1 MPDLFSVKPVCLGV
15 LLSFLAACGASE
27 NAPNVT
33 DNGET
38 AQASAEVTQRR
49 IESNSPGSPHEANA
63 STEGRQSEERNQ
75 IGYWGVAEGESLP
88 IAWDELMPEG
98 YLEDVIAQQQTYLE
112 ELQQSLLANATTLAE
127 AARSESFDSIE
138 EGSALDFMPQ
148 FGGFEVVEDLDGEL
162 ISIPGFVVPFDF
174 SAKGRHTEFLF
185 VPYMGAC
192 IHTPPPP
199 PNQIIYV
206 TSDKPVLVEDIWQP
220 YTIEGTLIA
229 EKNINDVGD
238 AAYTLKLDD
247 LEKYRE

>member
-1 MPDLFSVKPVCLGV
+1 MPDPFSVKPVSLGALLCL
-15 LLSFLAACGASE
+15 LAACGASE
-27 NAPNVT
+27 NVPNVT
-33 DNGET
+33 DSGET
-38 AQASAEVTQRR
+38 AQASAEITPRR
-49 IESNSPGSPHEANA
+49 IESTSPNSTPASDTPKQSHQ
-63 STEGRQSEERNQ
+63 STERNP
-75 IGYWGVAEGESLP
+75 IRYWGVAEGEPLP

-98 YLEDVIAQQQTYLE
+98 YLEDVVAQQQAYLE
-112 ELQQSLLANATTLAE
+112 ELQQSLLATATTLAE

-138 EGSALDFMPQ
+138 EGSQLDFMPQ

-174 SAKGRHTEFLF
+174 SVKGRHTEFLF

-206 TSDKPVLVEDIWQP
+206 TSEKPVLVEDIWQP

-238 AAYTLKLDD
+238 AAYTLELDE